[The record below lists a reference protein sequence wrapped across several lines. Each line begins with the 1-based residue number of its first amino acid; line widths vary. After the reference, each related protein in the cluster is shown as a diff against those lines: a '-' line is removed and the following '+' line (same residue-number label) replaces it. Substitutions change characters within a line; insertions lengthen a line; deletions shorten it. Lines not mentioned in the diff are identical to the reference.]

1 MVNKINNNIK
11 TVFIL
16 VSFLIL
22 CLFPNYSKSNTNYTL
37 STVTKVEPIFL
48 SVKKNQPYEICKSVT
63 VPITEYNDKVSPGDV
78 IKGGIIGGII
88 GNNIPGEKNGGKIGA
103 FIRAIIGAEKSK
115 NSEKLVGS
123 REEKHCHTEFSTKN
137 QLIIKG
143 YNIHYKDMNNNT
155 GSIESLKPYK
165 IGDKIE
171 IIVTTYLE

>member
-88 GNNIPGEKNGGKIGA
+88 GNNIPGEKNSYTQKEIYNDGIGFYVRRSYKLFDHDCTAITYDQYLNEFVCPIILSLVYLLQLRSKIKNKKGSCNV
-103 FIRAIIGAEKSK
+103 SK
-115 NSEKLVGS
+115 FTS
-123 REEKHCHTEFSTKN
+123 
-137 QLIIKG
+137 
-143 YNIHYKDMNNNT
+143 
-155 GSIESLKPYK
+155 
-165 IGDKIE
+165 
-171 IIVTTYLE
+171 